1 MIVDWYLI
9 CYFRIRIRWHG
20 KYLKQLQRKRCARGP
35 ALHRCVSDSQNFLSQ
50 SWEIALKAVR
60 VNRGT
65 LGLRRHIRAA
75 RLRYY
80 ADHNFLARRL
90 AAPALVPDRYHDAPP
105 PRADDWSGT
114 RSAVHPKLH
123 KAWSE
128 MVTAD
133 EDPPR
138 TRERVRERTR
148 SKSQPDRH
156 TDLPLFTEHGPEPER
171 DMGPDEGAPLGDDN
185 VIDILRARF

>member
-1 MIVDWYLI
+1 M
-9 CYFRIRIRWHG
+9 
-20 KYLKQLQRKRCARGP
+20 
-35 ALHRCVSDSQNFLSQ
+35 
-50 SWEIALKAVR
+50 
-60 VNRGT
+60 
-65 LGLRRHIRAA
+65 
-75 RLRYY
+75 
-80 ADHNFLARRL
+80 
-90 AAPALVPDRYHDAPP
+90 PDRYQDAPP
-105 PRADDWSGT
+105 PRANDWSGT

-128 MVTAD
+128 LVSAE

-138 TRERVRERTR
+138 TRERVRERSR

-171 DMGPDEGAPLGDDN
+171 DMAPDESPPLGDDN